1 MVYIVIEYP
10 TGFKDYATE
19 KIFNNK
25 IKAQQYCNDL
35 IKCNSDEI
43 KVNLYEAIN
52 EYTNKRKLIKE
63 Y

>member
-1 MVYIVIEYP
+1 MVYIVVYHP

-25 IKAQQYCNDL
+25 IKAQQYCINL
-35 IKCNSDEI
+35 IRCHADEI

-52 EYTNKRKLIKE
+52 EYTVKRKLIKS